1 MQKEM
6 ATIELVAQD
15 NHERARRLMKE
26 LRQMQQEYLE
36 LKKQVANQKDFERRQ
51 MEVSNAMRTL
61 KSEVK
66 DEIRTSLRNLNQFL
80 PDLPADLTAILE
92 RDDNLRELESVKEN
106 FPFTTNERIFEEKS
120 NFPQVHIMDEHRRG
134 EALRERLRHR
144 EDHLKVDS

>member
-1 MQKEM
+1 
-6 ATIELVAQD
+6 
-15 NHERARRLMKE
+15 
-26 LRQMQQEYLE
+26 
-36 LKKQVANQKDFERRQ
+36 

-120 NFPQVHIMDEHRRG
+120 NFPQVHIMVKFVLLSSG
-134 EALRERLRHR
+134 LS
-144 EDHLKVDS
+144 DSLIPTSPSKAKNRFWASRVGGKEGWLPLVAVGDSLVSFSL